1 MLKKITVWG
10 AALAAIVAA
19 LLVIRMGPDGAPDVV
34 EVLEQAP
41 LPLPTGPRET
51 LDELQRQI
59 QLPQEPAGESTPEP
73 PAVASD
79 EPEFRRGSR
88 RLAPLHVR
96 LRQRR
101 HLRRADV
108 ARRKRRCLRRRFSA
122 PTPSRFRRPKSLLA
136 RATRPAI
143 RVFWSHGGVATF
155 EIRGQSF
162 VDCTSNPGAARS
174 AEARRREVT
183 FRAFGNEPSWVLEIS
198 PQQLTLT
205 TELGQR
211 RTEFP
216 YRDPARAGAR
226 TTYRSFAGTQEL
238 VVAIDRMR
246 CNDTMS
252 GELFDY
258 TVAVTF
264 ESTTLY
270 GCGSGRP

>member
-19 LLVIRMGPDGAPDVV
+19 LLAIRMGPDGAPDVV

-59 QLPQEPAGESTPEP
+59 QVPQEPAGESTLEP

-79 EPEFRRGSR
+79 EPEFAANPDGSR
-88 RLAPLHVR
+88 RFLFDCGN
-96 LRQRR
+96 
-101 HLRRADV
+101 DV
-108 ARRKRRCLRRRFSA
+108 VFFVQTWPGQAMVASPQILGAESFTLPQTEVASGARYA
-122 PTPSRFRRPKSLLA
+122 A
-136 RATRPAI
+136 GD

-183 FRAFGNEPSWVLEIS
+183 FRGFGNEPSWALEVS

-205 TELGQR
+205 TELNQR

-252 GELFDY
+252 GRPLDY
-258 TVAVTF
+258 AVAVTF

-270 GCGSGRP
+270 GCGLGRP